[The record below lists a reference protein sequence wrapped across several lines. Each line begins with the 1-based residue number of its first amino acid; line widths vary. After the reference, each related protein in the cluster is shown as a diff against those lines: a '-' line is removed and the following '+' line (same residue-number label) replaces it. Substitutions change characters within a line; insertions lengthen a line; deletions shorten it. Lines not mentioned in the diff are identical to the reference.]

1 VEQISLPDDISDVDV
16 IVSEWMGYALLYE
29 SMLDSVLCARD
40 RFLKPGGVI
49 APSQCRIML
58 CLSEA
63 SEIYRERIDFWN
75 DIYGA
80 SLLKIEPC

>member
-1 VEQISLPDDISDVDV
+1 MEQISLPDDISDVDV

-40 RFLKPGGVI
+40 RFLKPGGVM
-49 APSQCRIML
+49 APSQCRMML

-63 SEIYRERIDFWN
+63 SKIYRDRIGFWN
-75 DIYGA
+75 DIYGT
-80 SLLKIEPC
+80 